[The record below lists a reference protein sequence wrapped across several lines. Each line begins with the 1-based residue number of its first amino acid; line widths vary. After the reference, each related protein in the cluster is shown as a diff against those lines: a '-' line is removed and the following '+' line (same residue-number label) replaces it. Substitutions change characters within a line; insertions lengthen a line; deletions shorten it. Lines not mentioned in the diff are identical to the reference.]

1 MGASLWGSTES
12 DTTDMT
18 AAAGKE
24 EDVFGLKIEMRGLF
38 FTCLLFSRQVVS
50 DCLQLHG
57 L

>member
-1 MGASLWGSTES
+1 MGASLWGRTES

-38 FTCLLFSRQVVS
+38 FTCLLFSR
-50 DCLQLHG
+50 
-57 L
+57 